1 MVTTPLGRLNVSLAT
16 GAGLFVAL
24 VVPFLTFAAGRIAFG
39 LEAVVDNSA
48 GVLAGVAS
56 VFLTGVLVST
66 LGLSSDV
73 QLATSRAQRPDSQH
87 DCACRNRCDRSVSCP
102 YGRPQLV
109 TSTVIEL
116 L

>member
-24 VVPFLTFAAGRIAFG
+24 VVPVLTFAAGRIAFG

-73 QLATSRAQRPDSQH
+73 QLATSRAQRPDLNMIAH
-87 DCACRNRCDRSVSCP
+87 AAIDAI
-102 YGRPQLV
+102 GLLV
-109 TSTVIEL
+109 APMAGHSS
-116 L
+116 